1 MDTNQ
6 IYSIVNDA
14 IAQAIGEDA
23 LASIDTK
30 NFVALGSAVLS
41 SSSNT
46 ECFLNTLA
54 QRIGKTIYRFR
65 AYNNKF
71 SDMIVSDMQWG
82 AILQKI
88 RVEMPEAVADPTY
101 SLADGESVD
110 QWTVAKPKAHQKLFV
125 TRTPYMFKITIQKV
139 TLKEAFTSAEAM
151 GSFVAL
157 IFGEV
162 RNAIELSLENLGR
175 LTLSVAMS
183 ETSDSNSQRIH
194 LVTEYNTERGLTSET
209 TPPALTAETAIY
221 NEDFLR
227 FVIYRMNNV
236 IDMMQD
242 MSVQFCDGVLPTF
255 TNKSDMRIR
264 VLSAFQRRLE
274 TCVEY
279 ASFHDQFT
287 SIDNA
292 YSTIN
297 FWQSERT
304 PSSIDIL
311 VRPSMGDRV
320 QISNIIA
327 EINDRDAFGIYQY
340 DEEVNTTSLNASARY
355 FNQYWHELQNRW
367 VDTGENICLF
377 ILD

>member
-1 MDTNQ
+1 MDTTQ
-6 IYSIVNDA
+6 IYSIVNDCA
-14 IAQAIGEDA
+14 EQAIGKEA

-30 NFVALGSAVLS
+30 NLVALGSVVLS

-54 QRIGKTIYRFR
+54 QRIGRTIYRFR
-65 AYNNKF
+65 DYNNKF
-71 SDMIVSDMQWG
+71 ADMIVSDMQWG

-101 SLADGESVD
+101 SLTDGEAID
-110 QWTVAKPKAHQKLFV
+110 HWTVAKPKAHQKLFV
-125 TRTPYMFKITIQKV
+125 ARTPYMFKITIQKV
-139 TLKEAFTSAEAM
+139 TLKEAFLSVEAM
-151 GSFVAL
+151 GSFLSLV
-157 IFGEV
+157 IGEV

-183 ETSDSNSQRIH
+183 ETSDANSQRIH
-194 LVTEYNTERGLTSET
+194 LVTEYNTEHGLTEEA
-209 TPPALTAETAIY
+209 ALTAATAIY
-221 NEDFLR
+221 NADFLR
-227 FVIYRMNNV
+227 YAIYRMNNV

-242 MSVQFCDGVLPTF
+242 MSVMFCDGTLPTF
-255 TNKSDMRIR
+255 TNRENMKIR
-264 VLSAFQRRLE
+264 VLSGFQRRLE
-274 TCVEY
+274 TVVEY
-279 ASFHDQFT
+279 AAFHDQFT
-287 SIDNA
+287 SIDGA
-292 YSTIN
+292 YKTIN
-297 FWQSERT
+297 FWQSELT

-340 DEEVNTTSLNASARY
+340 DEEVNTTGINAAGRY
-355 FNQYWHELQNRW
+355 YNQFWHELQNRFI
-367 VDTGENICLF
+367 DTSENIVLF

>member
-6 IYSIVNDA
+6 IYSIVNGA

-30 NFVALGSAVLS
+30 NFVSLGSVVLS
-41 SSSNT
+41 SSTNT

-65 AYNNKF
+65 QYNNKF

-82 AILQKI
+82 AIMQKI
-88 RVEMPEAVADPTY
+88 RVEMPEAVSDPTY
-101 SLADGESVD
+101 ALTNGESVD
-110 QWTVAKPKAHQKLFV
+110 PYVVAKPTAHQKLFV
-125 TRTPYMFKITIQKV
+125 TRTPYMFQITIQRE
-139 TLKEAFTSAEAM
+139 TLKEAFLSAEAM
-151 GSFVAL
+151 GSFIAL

-183 ETSDSNSQRIH
+183 ETADSGNSQRIH
-194 LVTEYNTERGLTSET
+194 LVTEYNTEHELEGDD
-209 TPPALTAETAIY
+209 ALTASTAIY
-221 NEDFLR
+221 NADFLR
-227 FVIYRMNNV
+227 YAIFRINNIV
-236 IDMMQD
+236 DMMQD
-242 MSVQFCDGVLPTF
+242 MSVQFCDGSMPTF
-255 TNKSDMRIR
+255 TNKENMRIR

-274 TCVEY
+274 TVVEY
-279 ASFHDQFT
+279 AAFHDQFT
-287 SIDNA
+287 SIDGQ

-297 FWQSERT
+297 FWQSEQT

-311 VRPSMGDRV
+311 VRASMGDRV

-340 DEEVNTTSLNASARY
+340 EENVLTSPLNPRGQY
-355 FNQYWHELQNRW
+355 YNQFWHELQNRF
-367 VDTGENICLF
+367 VDTSENMVLF

>member
-1 MDTNQ
+1 MDTTQ
-6 IYSIVNDA
+6 IYSIVNSA
-14 IAQAIGEDA
+14 ISQAIGDDA

-30 NFVALGSAVLS
+30 NLVSLGSVVLS
-41 SSSNT
+41 SSTNT
-46 ECFLNTLA
+46 EAFLNTLA
-54 QRIGKTIYRFR
+54 QRIGRTIYRFR

-71 SDMIVSDMQWG
+71 KDMVISDMQWG
-82 AILQKI
+82 AICSKL

-101 SLADGESVD
+101 SLTNGESID
-110 QWTVAKPKAHQKLFV
+110 QWTVAKPTAHQKLFV
-125 TRTPYMFKITIQKV
+125 SRTPYMFKITIQKV
-139 TLKEAFTSAEAM
+139 TLKEAFLSPEAM
-151 GSFVAL
+151 GSFIAL

-162 RNAIELSLENLGR
+162 RNAIELALENLGR

-209 TPPALTAETAIY
+209 TPAALTASTAIY

-227 FVIYRMNNV
+227 YAIYRINNIV
-236 IDMMQD
+236 DMIQD

-255 TNKSDMRIR
+255 TNKENMRIR

-279 ASFHDQFT
+279 AAFHDQFT
-287 SIDNA
+287 SIDGA
-292 YSTIN
+292 YNTIN
-297 FWQSERT
+297 FWQSEQT

-327 EINDRDAFGIYQY
+327 EINDRDAFGIYQF
-340 DEEVNTTSLNASARY
+340 DEEVNTTSLNAAARY
-355 FNQYWHELQNRW
+355 YNQFWHELQNRF
-367 VDTGENICLF
+367 VDTGENMVLF

>member
-30 NFVALGSAVLS
+30 NFASLGSVVLS
-41 SSSNT
+41 SSTNT

-54 QRIGKTIYRFR
+54 QRIGRTIYRFR

-71 SDMIVSDMQWG
+71 SDMIISDMQWG
-82 AILQKI
+82 AIMQKI
-88 RVEMPEAVADPTY
+88 RVEMPEAVSDPTY
-101 SLADGESVD
+101 SLTDGESVD
-110 QWTVAKPKAHQKLFV
+110 PYIVAKPKAHQKLFV
-125 TRTPYMFKITIQKV
+125 ARTPYMFQITIQRE
-139 TLKEAFTSAEAM
+139 TLREAFLSAEAM

-183 ETSDSNSQRIH
+183 ETSDANSQRIH
-194 LVTEYNTERGLTSET
+194 LVTEYNAEHNLEGDD
-209 TPPALTAETAIY
+209 ALTASTAIY
-221 NEDFLR
+221 NADFLR
-227 FVIYRMNNV
+227 YAIYRINNV
-236 IDMMQD
+236 VDMLQD
-242 MSVQFCDGVLPTF
+242 MSVQFCHGVLPTF
-255 TNKSDMRIR
+255 TNKENMRIR

-297 FWQSERT
+297 FWQSEQT

-311 VRPSMGDRV
+311 VRPSKGDRV

-340 DEEVNTTSLNASARY
+340 EENVLTSPLNPRGQY
-355 FNQYWHELQNRW
+355 YNQFWHELQNRF
-367 VDTGENICLF
+367 VDTSENLVLF

>member
-14 IAQAIGEDA
+14 VAQAIGEDA

-30 NFVALGSAVLS
+30 NFVSLGSVVLS
-41 SSSNT
+41 SSTNT

-54 QRIGKTIYRFR
+54 QRIGRTIYRFR
-65 AYNNKF
+65 QYNNKF
-71 SDMIVSDMQWG
+71 ADMIVSDMQWG
-82 AILQKI
+82 AIMQKI
-88 RVEMPEAVADPTY
+88 RVEMPEAVSDPTY
-101 SLADGESVD
+101 ALTDGESVD
-110 QWTVAKPKAHQKLFV
+110 PYIVAKPKAHQKLFV
-125 TRTPYMFKITIQKV
+125 TRTPYMFQITIQRE
-139 TLKEAFTSAEAM
+139 TLREAFLSAEAM
-151 GSFVAL
+151 GSFIAL

-194 LVTEYNTERGLTSET
+194 LVTEYNTERGLEGDD
-209 TPPALTAETAIY
+209 ALTASTAIY

-227 FVIYRMNNV
+227 FAIYRINNV
-236 IDMMQD
+236 VDMIQD

-255 TNKSDMRIR
+255 TNKENMRIR

-297 FWQSERT
+297 FWQSEQT

-340 DEEVNTTSLNASARY
+340 EENVLTSPLNPRGQY
-355 FNQYWHELQNRW
+355 YNQFWHELQNRF
-367 VDTGENICLF
+367 VDTSENMVLF

>member
-1 MDTNQ
+1 MDTTQ

-14 IAQAIGEDA
+14 VAQAIGEDS

-30 NFVALGSAVLS
+30 NLVSLGSVVLS
-41 SSSNT
+41 SSTNT

-71 SDMIVSDMQWG
+71 KDMIISDMQWG
-82 AILQKI
+82 AIMSKL

-101 SLADGESVD
+101 SLTNGEAVD
-110 QWTVAKPKAHQKLFV
+110 QWVVAKPTAHQKLFV
-125 TRTPYMFKITIQKV
+125 SRTPYMFKITIQKV
-139 TLKEAFTSAEAM
+139 TLREAFLSPEAM
-151 GSFVAL
+151 GSFIAL

-183 ETSDSNSQRIH
+183 ETSDANSQRIH
-194 LVTEYNTERGLTSET
+194 LVTEYNTERGLEGDN
-209 TPPALTAETAIY
+209 ALTASTAIY
-221 NEDFLR
+221 NESFLR
-227 FVIYRMNNV
+227 YAIYRMNNI
-236 IDMMQD
+236 IDMIQD
-242 MSVQFCDGVLPTF
+242 MSTQFCDGVLPTF
-255 TNKSDMRIR
+255 TNKENMRIR

-287 SIDNA
+287 SIDGA
-292 YSTIN
+292 YNTIN
-297 FWQSERT
+297 FWQAEKT

-340 DEEVNTTSLNASARY
+340 DEEVNTTSLNAAARY
-355 FNQYWHELQNRW
+355 YNQYWHELQNRF
-367 VDTGENICLF
+367 VDTGENMVLF

>member
-14 IAQAIGEDA
+14 VEQAIGSEA

-30 NFVALGSAVLS
+30 NFVSLGSVVLS
-41 SSSNT
+41 SSTNT

-54 QRIGKTIYRFR
+54 QRIGRTIYRFR
-65 AYNNKF
+65 QYNNKF
-71 SDMIVSDMQWG
+71 ADMIVSDMQWG
-82 AILQKI
+82 AIMQKI
-88 RVEMPEAVADPTY
+88 RVEMPEAVSDPTY
-101 SLADGESVD
+101 ALTDGESID
-110 QWTVAKPKAHQKLFV
+110 PYIVAKPKAHQKLFV
-125 TRTPYMFKITIQKV
+125 TRTPYMFQITIQRE
-139 TLKEAFTSAEAM
+139 TLREAFLSAEAM
-151 GSFVAL
+151 GSFIAL

-194 LVTEYNTERGLTSET
+194 LVTEYNTEHNLEGDD
-209 TPPALTAETAIY
+209 ALDAQSALLSA
-221 NEDFLR
+221 DFLR
-227 FVIYRMNNV
+227 YAIYRINNIV
-236 IDMMQD
+236 DMMQD

-255 TNKSDMRIR
+255 TNKENMRIR

-274 TCVEY
+274 TVVEY

-287 SIDNA
+287 SIDNQ

-297 FWQSERT
+297 FWQSEQT

-340 DEEVNTTSLNASARY
+340 EENVLTSPLNPRGQY
-355 FNQYWHELQNRW
+355 YNQFWHELQNRF
-367 VDTGENICLF
+367 VDTSENLVLF

>member
-14 IAQAIGEDA
+14 VAQAIGEDA
-23 LASIDTK
+23 LSSIDTK
-30 NFVALGSAVLS
+30 NLVSLGSVVLS
-41 SSSNT
+41 SSSNV

-54 QRIGKTIYRFR
+54 QRIGRTIYRFR

-71 SDMIVSDMQWG
+71 SDMIISDMQWG
-82 AILQKI
+82 AIMQKI
-88 RVEMPEAVADPTY
+88 RVEMPEAVSDPTY
-101 SLADGESVD
+101 SLTDGEAVD
-110 QWTVAKPKAHQKLFV
+110 PYIVAKPTAHQKLFV
-125 TRTPYMFKITIQKV
+125 ARTPYMFQITIQRQ
-139 TLKEAFTSAEAM
+139 TLKEAFLSAEAM
-151 GSFVAL
+151 GSFIAL

-162 RNAIELSLENLGR
+162 RNAIELALENLGR

-194 LVTEYNTERGLTSET
+194 LVTEYNTEHNLEGEE
-209 TPPALTAETAIY
+209 ALDAQSALLSA
-221 NEDFLR
+221 DFLR
-227 FVIYRMNNV
+227 YAIYRINNI

-242 MSVQFCDGVLPTF
+242 MSVQFCDGALPTF
-255 TNKSDMRIR
+255 TNKENMRIR

-274 TCVEY
+274 TVVEY

-287 SIDNA
+287 SLDGV
-292 YSTIN
+292 YKTIN
-297 FWQSERT
+297 FWQSEKT

-340 DEEVNTTSLNASARY
+340 EENVLTTPLNARGQY
-355 FNQYWHELQNRW
+355 YNQFWHELQNRF
-367 VDTGENICLF
+367 VDTSENMVLF

>member
-46 ECFLNTLA
+46 ECFLDTLA

-101 SLADGESVD
+101 SLEDGESVD

-183 ETSDSNSQRIH
+183 ETSDANSQRVH
-194 LVTEYNTERGLTSET
+194 LVTEYNTERGLEADD
-209 TPPALTAETAIY
+209 ALTASTAIY
-221 NEDFLR
+221 NENFLR
-227 FVIYRMNNV
+227 YAIYRMNNV

-287 SIDNA
+287 SIDGA

-297 FWQSERT
+297 FWQSEQT

-311 VRPSMGDRV
+311 VRPSQGDRV

-327 EINDRDAFGIYQY
+327 VINDRDAFGIYQY

>member
-14 IAQAIGEDA
+14 VEQAIGSEA

-30 NFVALGSAVLS
+30 NFVSLGSVVLS
-41 SSSNT
+41 SSTNT

-54 QRIGKTIYRFR
+54 QRIGRTIYRFR
-65 AYNNKF
+65 QYNNKF
-71 SDMIVSDMQWG
+71 ADMIVSDMQWG
-82 AILQKI
+82 AIMQKI
-88 RVEMPEAVADPTY
+88 RVEMPEAVSDPTY
-101 SLADGESVD
+101 ALTDGESVD
-110 QWTVAKPKAHQKLFV
+110 PYIVAKPKAHQKLFV
-125 TRTPYMFKITIQKV
+125 TRTPYMFQITIQRE
-139 TLKEAFTSAEAM
+139 TLREAFLSAEAM
-151 GSFVAL
+151 GSFIAL

-183 ETSDSNSQRIH
+183 ETSTANSQRIH
-194 LVTEYNTERGLTSET
+194 LVTEYNTEHNLTGDD
-209 TPPALTAETAIY
+209 ALDAQSALL
-221 NEDFLR
+221 NADFLR
-227 FVIYRMNNV
+227 YAIYRINNIV
-236 IDMMQD
+236 DMMQD
-242 MSVQFCDGVLPTF
+242 MSVQFCDGALPTF
-255 TNKSDMRIR
+255 TNKENMRIR

-274 TCVEY
+274 TVVEY

-287 SIDNA
+287 AIDGQ

-297 FWQSERT
+297 FWQSEQT

-311 VRPSMGDRV
+311 VRPSLGDRV

-340 DEEVNTTSLNASARY
+340 EENVLTSPLNPRGQY
-355 FNQYWHELQNRW
+355 YNQFWHELQNRF
-367 VDTGENICLF
+367 VDTSENLVLF